1 MQRMQLLLA
10 LKVIKI
16 IEKAVV
22 DKLIFILEAKV
33 MLTYNNNL
41 YNNSLLNIYLIRVCS
56 LSRMKTMNS
65 KY

>member
-1 MQRMQLLLA
+1 MQLLLA

-33 MLTYNNNL
+33 MLTYNNN
-41 YNNSLLNIYLIRVCS
+41 YIIIVY
-56 LSRMKTMNS
+56 
-65 KY
+65 